1 MAADDA
7 PEHTETTMPSEVST
21 RVGIFD
27 RLASAVA
34 AFTSRAWFF
43 SLCVLLIVLWAPSIA
58 WFPLDTWQLII
69 NTATTIVTF
78 LLVAL
83 LQNTQTRTD
92 AAVQHKLNAIAQ
104 ALAELIEQDD
114 DVDARTAASELRSSI
129 GLEQRESAS
138 GA

>member
-1 MAADDA
+1 MGNAA
-7 PEHTETTMPSEVST
+7 TMPSEVDS
-21 RVGIFD
+21 RVGFFD

-34 AFTSRAWFF
+34 AFASRAWFF
-43 SLCVLLIVLWAPSIA
+43 SLCILLIIVWAPSIV

-83 LQNTQTRTD
+83 LQNTQTRAD

-104 ALAELIEQDD
+104 ALAELIEQVDG
-114 DVDARTAASELRSSI
+114 VDAADAAAELRQGV
-129 GLEQRESAS
+129 GLEQRESA
-138 GA
+138 

>member
-1 MAADDA
+1 MDGA
-7 PEHTETTMPSEVST
+7 PTMPSDVDA
-21 RVGIFD
+21 RVGFFD

-34 AFTSRAWFF
+34 AFASRAWFF
-43 SLCVLLIVLWAPSIA
+43 SLCILLIVMWVPSIV

-83 LQNTQTRTD
+83 LQNTQTRAD

-104 ALAELIEQDD
+104 ALAELIEQIDG
-114 DVDARTAASELRSSI
+114 VDAVDAAIELRQGV
-129 GLEQRESAS
+129 GLEQRESA
-138 GA
+138 